1 MLHMREAAFI
11 NRNKAKWQRLEKA
24 ADGLDKLSADEANDL
39 YIELTDDLSYARTFY
54 PKSNVTSYLNG
65 VSARVH
71 QMLHRNER
79 TDRSRFITF
88 WTTEVP
94 LAMARTRTPLLVSFL
109 LFAVCMCIGMLST
122 AHDPTFVRLMLGD
135 GYVNETIENIKSGK
149 PMGIYGS
156 MDEGFMFAYI
166 TVNNIKVS
174 LIVFAVGLLTSLG
187 PGIMLVREGI
197 RIGSFLYFFISQ
209 GLGKVSLMTVMVH
222 GTLELSALV
231 IAGAAGIAMG
241 NGILFPGTHT
251 RMESFR
257 RGAKLGLKVVIGLVP
272 IFIMA
277 GFLES
282 FVTRH
287 APVLNEWVSGGIIAV
302 SGALIIFYFLIYPYH
317 VEHRTRGAAPSARL

>member
-1 MLHMREAAFI
+1 MREAAFI

-24 ADGLDKLSADEANDL
+24 AEGLDKLSADEANDL

-79 TDRSRFITF
+79 TDRNRFVTF

-94 LAMARTRTPLLVSFL
+94 LAMARTRTALLISAIIFGTCL
-109 LFAVCMCIGMLST
+109 GIGIISAM
-122 AHDPTFVRLMLGD
+122 HDSTFVRLMLGD
-135 GYVNETIENIKSGK
+135 EYVNMTIENIKSGK
-149 PMGIYGS
+149 PMDVYDS
-156 MDEGFMFAYI
+156 MDQGFMFSYI
-166 TVNNIKVS
+166 TVNNIFVS
-174 LIVFAVGLLTSLG
+174 LIMFARGLLTSIYPATQLA
-187 PGIMLVREGI
+187 MEGF
-197 RIGSFLYFFISQ
+197 RFGAFMTFFFTQGMAKVSFL
-209 GLGKVSLMTVMVH
+209 TVMVH

-231 IAGAAGIAMG
+231 IAGAAGITLG
-241 NGILFPGTHT
+241 NGALFPGTLT
-251 RMESFR
+251 RLESFKR
-257 RGAKLGLKVVIGLVP
+257 NAKLGLKVVIGLVP

-287 APVLNEWVSGGIIAV
+287 APVLNDGVSGGIIV
-302 SGALIIFYFLIYPYH
+302 LSGAFIVFYFIILPYH
-317 VEHRTRGAAPSARL
+317 AERRARAVAPGAGL

>member
-1 MLHMREAAFI
+1 MREAAFI

-79 TDRSRFITF
+79 IDRSRFITF

-94 LAMARTRTPLLVSFL
+94 LAMARTRSALLVSFL
-109 LFAVCMCIGMLST
+109 VFAVSAAIGALSS
-122 AHDPTFVRLMLGD
+122 ANDGTFSRLVLGD
-135 GYVNETIENIKSGK
+135 DYVNMTLENIKEGK
-149 PMGIYGS
+149 PMDVYDGDGEL
-156 MDEGFMFAYI
+156 DMFFAI
-166 TVNNIKVS
+166 TVNNIRVA
-174 LIVFAVGLLTSLG
+174 LMAFAFGLLTAVGTGVILMQN
-187 PGIMLVREGI
+187 GIMVGVFQYL
-197 RIGSFLYFFISQ
+197 FFQYGMLKTSALTIW
-209 GLGKVSLMTVMVH
+209 VH
-222 GTLELSALV
+222 GTLEISAII
-231 IAGAAGIAMG
+231 IAGAAGIAIS
-241 NGILFPGTHT
+241 NGMLFPGTHT
-251 RMESFR
+251 RIESFK
-257 RGAKLGLKVVIGLVP
+257 RGAKLGLKVVLGLVP

-287 APVLNEWVSGGIIAV
+287 APILNEWVSGGIIAV
-302 SGALIIFYFLIYPYH
+302 SGAFILFYFVIYPYH
-317 VEHRTRGAAPSARL
+317 VEHRTRGAAPGARL

>member
-1 MLHMREAAFI
+1 MREAAFI

-54 PKSNVTSYLNG
+54 PRSNVTSYLNG

-94 LAMARTRTPLLVSFL
+94 LAMARTRSALLVSFL
-109 LFAVCMCIGMLST
+109 VFAVSALIGALSS
-122 AHDPTFVRLMLGD
+122 AHDGTFSRLVLGD
-135 GYVNETIENIKSGK
+135 DYVNMTMENIKAGK
-149 PMGIYGS
+149 PMDVYDGDGEL
-156 MDEGFMFAYI
+156 DMFLAI
-166 TVNNIKVS
+166 TVNNIRVA
-174 LIVFAVGLLTSLG
+174 LMAFAFGLLTAIGTGLILIQN
-187 PGIMLVREGI
+187 GIMLGV
-197 RIGSFLYFFISQ
+197 FQYLFFQYGVLKTSALTIW
-209 GLGKVSLMTVMVH
+209 VH
-222 GTLELSALV
+222 GTLEISAII
-231 IAGAAGIAMG
+231 IAGAAGIAIS
-241 NGILFPGTHT
+241 NGMLFPGTHT
-251 RMESFR
+251 RLESFT
-257 RGAKLGLKVVIGLVP
+257 RGAKLGLKVVLGLVP
-272 IFIMA
+272 VFIMA

-302 SGALIIFYFLIYPYH
+302 SGAFILFYFVILPYH
-317 VEHRTRGAAPSARL
+317 VEHRTRATAPGARL